1 MKKIKLFEDTGDE
14 FMKSKKHLLR
24 LKIESYMSKVKEDQK
39 DEYKALVAQNQHA
52 SKKYAVFSSLS

>member
-24 LKIESYMSKVKEDQK
+24 LKIESFMSKVKEDQK
-39 DEYKALVAQNQHA
+39 EEYKAMVMRN
-52 SKKYAVFSSLS
+52 